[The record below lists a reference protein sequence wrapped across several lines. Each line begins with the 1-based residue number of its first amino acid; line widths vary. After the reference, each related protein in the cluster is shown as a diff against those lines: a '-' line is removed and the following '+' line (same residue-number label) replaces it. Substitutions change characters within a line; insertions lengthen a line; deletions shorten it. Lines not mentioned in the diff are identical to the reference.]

1 MAGDKKP
8 NLSKSQYILGQQCSL
23 ALWNYRYGG
32 FKKTFSTRAAYN
44 DSIEA
49 GHHVGNLA
57 HDYFGPNSGE
67 VTNGY
72 RDKHG
77 AVKATKQFIAD
88 GKDVIYEATA
98 INPAD
103 GGFCRIDALR
113 RVPGTDEWDLVEVKS
128 TLKPKP
134 YHLDDLAYQYHVFT
148 GAGYKIRDCFLM
160 LIDPS
165 FVKQGPVDAQK
176 YFKLHNV
183 TKDILS
189 RQAAIP
195 AAVARLGAAMDP
207 QKAPVEEIGS
217 RCSYP
222 FECNYKSTCWKG
234 APLYTIFNAYSAKDA
249 ADLRKQTGSIDVKDV
264 PAHLLPTKDAKLAE
278 ITAHRTGREHV
289 NVPALQGFLKK
300 LEYPLY
306 YLDYETAMGVIPV
319 YDGTRPLQQVPFQFS
334 LHIQDTPG
342 GPLRHHAYIHKD
354 RGDPRDAFAKEL
366 IKVCGTKG
374 SVIVYFQE
382 FEEGRNKETAADLPQ
397 HAAALNAISARM
409 VDLFEPFSNRWLYS
423 PDQKGSVSIKKVLDA
438 FTPLNYNA
446 MNIPNGEIAQKRYM
460 DFVNGTT
467 TDAAELQQLWTDL
480 DDYCALDTIAMVK
493 LVDVLTEKAKGPPAA
508 MPGGPA
514 VK

>member
-1 MAGDKKP
+1 MAATKKP
-8 NLSKSQYILGQQCSL
+8 NLSKSQYILGQQCAL

-49 GHHVGNLA
+49 GHNVGNLA
-57 HDYFGPNSGE
+57 HDYFGGNAGN
-67 VTNGY
+67 VQNDY
-72 RDKHG
+72 RDKKG
-77 AVKATKQFIAD
+77 AEKATQKFIAD
-88 GKDVIYEATA
+88 GKDVIFEATA

-128 TLKPKP
+128 TFKAKP

-148 GAGYKIRDCFLM
+148 GAGYKIRDAYLL
-160 LIDPS
+160 LIDPA
-165 FVKQGPVDAQK
+165 FVKKGPVDARA
-176 YFKLHNV
+176 YFKAHNV
-183 TKDILS
+183 TKDITA

-195 AAVARLGAAMDP
+195 AAVTRLGAAMDP
-207 QKAPVEEIGS
+207 QKAPVEEIGP
-217 RCSYP
+217 RCSVP

-234 APLYTIFNAYSAKDA
+234 APLYTVFNAYSGKEAT
-249 ADLRKQTGSIDVKDV
+249 DLYRQLGTLDVNAI
-264 PAHLLPTKDAKLAE
+264 PANLLPKKEGKLAE

-289 NVPALQGFLKK
+289 NVPALQGFLQK

-342 GPLRHHAYIHKD
+342 GPLRHHSFIYKG
-354 RGDPRDAFAKEL
+354 RGDPREDFAREL
-366 IKVCGTKG
+366 IKACGKAG
-374 SVIVYFQE
+374 SVVVYFQE
-382 FEEGRNKETAADLPQ
+382 FEEGRNKELAADFPH

-409 VDLFEPFSNRWLYS
+409 VDLFEPFTNRWLYS
-423 PDQKGSVSIKKVLDA
+423 PGQKGSVSIKKVLDA
-438 FTPLNYNA
+438 FTPLNYDA

-460 DFVNGTT
+460 DFVNGVT
-467 TDAAELQQLWTDL
+467 TDPVELRQLWQDL
-480 DDYCALDTIAMVK
+480 DDYCTLDTMAMVK
-493 LVDVLTEKAKGPPAA
+493 IVDVLYERAKNNGPSASAAKPA
-508 MPGGPA
+508 P
-514 VK
+514 